1 MLGGPLDAVR
11 IVDTLLATTIEQMRG
26 MLASKEKILAM
37 AHESCSCAI
46 ELANQL
52 VCDHGLAHN
61 VHPERYSRRMYCS
74 VSGALVAHRFLPSH
88 SIFLS
93 ARMAKLPNNTVSV
106 SGPE

>member
-1 MLGGPLDAVR
+1 MQGGLLDAMR
-11 IVDTLLATTIEQMRG
+11 IVDTLLATTIKQMRD
-26 MLASKEKILAM
+26 MLASNEKMLAR
-37 AHESCSCAI
+37 AHENYSCAI
-46 ELANQL
+46 ELASQL
-52 VCDHGLAHN
+52 VCDHGLGHN

-74 VSGALVAHRFLPSH
+74 VSGALVARRFLPSH